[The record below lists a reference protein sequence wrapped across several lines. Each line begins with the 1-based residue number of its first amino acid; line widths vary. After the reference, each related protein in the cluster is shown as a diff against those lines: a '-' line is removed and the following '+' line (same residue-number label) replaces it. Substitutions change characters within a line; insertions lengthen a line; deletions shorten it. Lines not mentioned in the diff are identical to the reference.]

1 MRSKKLRPGLCP
13 MKPVRTCNRNCAHPM
28 TSYCKPHPKPVKK
41 YYIDLMDSELVRAHR
56 CGPLKLSLSGP
67 STPAVALA
75 AGISTA
81 IPATAYDLKHRQCK
95 RLQICAPWKAEGKL
109 LFTKQSGSFLPIR
122 TLDRGLHHVLPLW
135 PPDRGEQDRDGTGYS
150 LDGVTPDTSRTVAC
164 HGKEWL
170 QQHKHNTCA
179 GAPLSAGQMPFFYQ
193 TESHLSTTCLC
204 FYHFTHSPISLSLCL
219 AISSIYPSACL
230 FSLSLSVSRPM
241 SMFHACIWKNVS
253 QNMARN

>member
-1 MRSKKLRPGLCP
+1 M
-13 MKPVRTCNRNCAHPM
+13 
-28 TSYCKPHPKPVKK
+28 
-41 YYIDLMDSELVRAHR
+41 
-56 CGPLKLSLSGP
+56 
-67 STPAVALA
+67 
-75 AGISTA
+75 
-81 IPATAYDLKHRQCK
+81 
-95 RLQICAPWKAEGKL
+95 
-109 LFTKQSGSFLPIR
+109 
-122 TLDRGLHHVLPLW
+122 PLW

-219 AISSIYPSACL
+219 AISSIYPSASL
-230 FSLSLSVSRPM
+230 SLSLSVSRPCPCFTHAFGK
-241 SMFHACIWKNVS
+241 MFRKTWRAISPYMFQKGDALRGYPRQHTS
-253 QNMARN
+253 E

>member
-1 MRSKKLRPGLCP
+1 MQSKKLRPGLCP

-81 IPATAYDLKHRQCK
+81 IPATATTLSTGSARGCRSACRERQKESCSSRNK
-95 RLQICAPWKAEGKL
+95 TDHSC
-109 LFTKQSGSFLPIR
+109 LF
-122 TLDRGLHHVLPLW
+122 
-135 PPDRGEQDRDGTGYS
+135 
-150 LDGVTPDTSRTVAC
+150 
-164 HGKEWL
+164 
-170 QQHKHNTCA
+170 
-179 GAPLSAGQMPFFYQ
+179 APLTGGCTTFASVASWQGGTRQRRYRIFVGWRDSWYFPHCEQYMRGRSSISRPNAFLLSNQVSPIYNLPMFLSFYTLPYLSISMPG
-193 TESHLSTTCLC
+193 HLVYL
-204 FYHFTHSPISLSLCL
+204 PISL
-219 AISSIYPSACL
+219 P
-230 FSLSLSVSRPM
+230 LSLSVCLSSM